1 LKAMRTIPG
10 FEHAKMFRPGYAI
23 EYDYFPPT
31 QLKHTLETKLISGL
45 YFAGQING
53 TTGYEEAACQGLMA
67 GINAHRKVRDLS
79 PIILNRS
86 DAYIGVLIDDL
97 ITKGT
102 KEPYRMFTSRAEYR
116 ILLRQD
122 NADVRLTPI
131 GHEIG
136 LADDEML
143 DRVNIKVAGTD
154 QFKKAL
160 KSIGVTPSMANPILA
175 RKESAEITQ
184 QVKLSSLITRPQIEM
199 NDVLEMSVE
208 ISELAS
214 ELNLAHPDVV
224 AQAEIQ
230 LKYEGYIEREEDQAK
245 KMGRMEEVKIPD
257 SMDYRAL
264 KSLSSEAKE
273 KLSAIKP
280 VTIGQAARVSGVS
293 PSDITVLLIH
303 LGR

>member
-1 LKAMRTIPG
+1 
-10 FEHAKMFRPGYAI
+10 
-23 EYDYFPPT
+23 
-31 QLKHTLETKLISGL
+31 LKHTLETKLISGL

-67 GINAHRKVRDLS
+67 GINAHRKVRELS

-143 DRVNIKVAGTD
+143 ERVNKKVAGTD

-160 KSIGVTPSMANPILA
+160 KSIGVTPSMANPILT

-184 QVKLSSLITRPQIEM
+184 QVKLGSLITRPQIEM

-208 ISELAS
+208 INELAS
-214 ELNLAHPDVV
+214 ELNLVHPDVV
-224 AQAEIQ
+224 SQAEIQ

-257 SMDYRAL
+257 SIDYRAL

>member
-1 LKAMRTIPG
+1 
-10 FEHAKMFRPGYAI
+10 
-23 EYDYFPPT
+23 
-31 QLKHTLETKLISGL
+31 
-45 YFAGQING
+45 
-53 TTGYEEAACQGLMA
+53 
-67 GINAHRKVRDLS
+67 
-79 PIILNRS
+79 
-86 DAYIGVLIDDL
+86 
-97 ITKGT
+97 
-102 KEPYRMFTSRAEYR
+102 
-116 ILLRQD
+116 
-122 NADVRLTPI
+122 
-131 GHEIG
+131 
-136 LADDEML
+136 
-143 DRVNIKVAGTD
+143 
-154 QFKKAL
+154 
-160 KSIGVTPSMANPILA
+160 
-175 RKESAEITQ
+175 
-184 QVKLSSLITRPQIEM
+184 M

-214 ELNLAHPDVV
+214 ELNLVHPDVV
-224 AQAEIQ
+224 SQAEIQ